1 LRLLLDTHAF
11 LWFVGERE
19 KLASIAFQTISN
31 PENEIFLSAAV
42 AWEIAIK
49 YARGKLTLPLDPA
62 AYVLSRMTATGIG
75 ALPITQDHALA
86 TAKLPPIHAD
96 PFDRIMIAQAQVESL
111 IFVTRDANN
120 LRYQVQTLIA

>member
-31 PENEIFLSAAV
+31 PENEVFLSAAV

-62 AYVLSRMTATGIG
+62 AYVLTRMLSTGIG
-75 ALPITQDHALA
+75 ALPITHEHALA
-86 TAKLPPIHAD
+86 TAKLPPIHGD

-120 LRYQVQTLIA
+120 LRYQVQTLLA